1 MTYAIL
7 LLVLAIILIL
17 MEIFIPSFGLLGVMA
32 AIAAAFSLVMA
43 FRIDDRTGIVF
54 VGIMAVA
61 IPVSII
67 YGLKMFPHTPI
78 GKKLILTKVPD
89 TVEDRG
95 VAGIAD
101 EDYSVLI
108 DKRGIAASML
118 RPSGIVEIDDIR
130 YSAISKGEMIDA
142 NTSVVVIEVEG
153 NNIVVEEIEA

>member
-7 LLVLAIILIL
+7 LLVLAIILTL

-43 FRIDDRTGIVF
+43 FRIDERTGVIF
-54 VGIMAVA
+54 VSIMAVVLPFA
-61 IPVSII
+61 IV
-67 YGLKMFPHTPI
+67 YGLKLFPHTPI
-78 GKKLILTKVPD
+78 GKKLILSKKVD
-89 TVEDRG
+89 TIEDRG

-108 DKRGIAASML
+108 DKTGIAASKL
-118 RPSGIVEIDDIR
+118 RPSGIVEIEDTR
-130 YSAISKGEMIDA
+130 YSAITKGEMIDA
-142 NTSVVVIEVEG
+142 DIPVVVIEVEG